1 MHSPPLPVQFSPGP
15 GEPFWHAADPR
26 RAAKRSV
33 TIVEPRPRFMATV
46 SLVARAV
53 PSDPVD
59 SPREE
64 QPHGRMALASR
75 SLGLWLGVGAMA
87 LPTWSR
93 SARADEPVDTS
104 GVQPQAV
111 PAARP
116 PAGVASKQR
125 LSDEDYAR
133 KPEDGYFTGL
143 PLFAYDPN
151 WGPGVG
157 ARRYYYYDG
166 NRSDPLFAYTPYLH
180 RVYAQA
186 FASTK
191 GEQEHVIDYDAPA
204 FPDANYRVRATLE
217 YDAATDWPY
226 YGVGSRSMQPLS
238 FPGASGTFSKMSAY
252 TAKTSGLFFGNP
264 ATSTSGPGPATV
276 TYAKYNIYELRRPVL
291 QLALERNM
299 LGGVLRSMVG
309 TNLSYSA
316 LNDYTGDLTATSQ
329 KDGSGNTMYVPEAQT
344 LLAHDCAA
352 KLIVGCNGGWDNVLR
367 LALSI
372 DTRDFE
378 PDPNSGI
385 YAELSSEFGTKA
397 LGSQYQYMRLMG
409 SVRGFYSPVPR
420 LADVVIAVRGVYEI
434 QTQGT
439 PISTMTL
446 MPFIDDNHA
455 GLGGFRTLRGYV
467 QNRFVGPAM
476 VLTNYE
482 IRYTFVKFKLLK
494 QGFGLMVVPFL
505 DMGAAFDNV
514 QSTKLSGWAR
524 SQGAGFRIAWN
535 EATIIMVDYGFSS
548 EDSGLYL
555 NFNHIF

>member
-1 MHSPPLPVQFSPGP
+1 
-15 GEPFWHAADPR
+15 
-26 RAAKRSV
+26 
-33 TIVEPRPRFMATV
+33 
-46 SLVARAV
+46 
-53 PSDPVD
+53 
-59 SPREE
+59 
-64 QPHGRMALASR
+64 MALSA
-75 SLGLWLGVGAMA
+75 
-87 LPTWSR
+87 WSR
-93 SARADEPVDTS
+93 HALADEPIDTS
-104 GVQPQAV
+104 GPQPPGAV
-111 PAARP
+111 PTTRP
-116 PAGVASKQR
+116 PPGVASKQR

-133 KPEDGYFTGL
+133 KPEGGYFTGL

-151 WGPGVG
+151 WGPGGG
-157 ARRYYYYDG
+157 ARLYYYYDG
-166 NRSDPLFAYTPYLH
+166 TKSDPLFAYTPYLH

-186 FASTK
+186 FASTG
-191 GEQEHVIDYDAPA
+191 GEQEHVLDYDAPA

-226 YGVGSRSMQPLS
+226 FGIGSRSMQPLS
-238 FPGASGTFSKMSAY
+238 FPGAAGTFSKMSAY
-252 TAKTSGLFFGNP
+252 TAKTSGLFFGSP
-264 ATSTSGPGPATV
+264 SPSGPPAPSTV
-276 TYAKYNIYELRRPVL
+276 TYAKYNIYELQRPVL

-309 TNLSYSA
+309 TNLSYST
-316 LNDYTGDLTATSQ
+316 LHDYTGDSTATSQ
-329 KDGSGNTMYVPEAQT
+329 KDGSGNTIYVPEGQT

-378 PDPNSGI
+378 PDPNSGM

-397 LGSQYQYMRLMG
+397 LGSQYEYMRLMA

-420 LADVVIAVRGVYEI
+420 LADVVIAVRGLYEV
-434 QTQGT
+434 QTHGT
-439 PISTMTL
+439 PFFTETL

-455 GLGGFRTLRGYV
+455 GLGGFRTLRGYR

-482 IRYTFVKFKLLK
+482 VRYTFVKFHVLK
-494 QGFGLMVVPFL
+494 QGIALMVVPFL
-505 DMGAAFDNV
+505 DMGAAFDSV
-514 QSTKLSGWAR
+514 QKTTLSGWAR

-535 EATIIMVDYGFSS
+535 EATIIMVDYGFSA